1 MLLHEGWLM
10 EKVKIEI
17 SKEAYE
23 LLKKTVDE
31 SEGEFS
37 SVEEL
42 LEFIIKEALG
52 EATEEYTPEEE
63 EKIKDRLR
71 SLGYL

>member
-1 MLLHEGWLM
+1 MD
-10 EKVKIEI
+10 KVKIEI

-23 LLKKTVDE
+23 LLKKTVEE
-31 SEGEFS
+31 SQGEFG

-52 EATEEYTPEEE
+52 EEEDTVYTPEEE
-63 EKIKDRLR
+63 EEIKRRLR

>member
-1 MLLHEGWLM
+1 MD
-10 EKVKIEI
+10 KVKIEI
-17 SKEAYE
+17 SKEVYD
-23 LLKKTVDE
+23 LLEKTVKE

-42 LEFIIKEALG
+42 LEFIIREAL
-52 EATEEYTPEEE
+52 AEEEKTYSTEEE
-63 EKIKDRLR
+63 EEIKKRLR

>member
-1 MLLHEGWLM
+1 M

-23 LLKKTVDE
+23 LLKKTVEE
-31 SEGEFS
+31 SQGEFS

-42 LEFIIKEALG
+42 LEFIIMEALG
-52 EATEEYTPEEE
+52 EEGETVYTPEEE
-63 EKIKDRLR
+63 EEIKRRLR